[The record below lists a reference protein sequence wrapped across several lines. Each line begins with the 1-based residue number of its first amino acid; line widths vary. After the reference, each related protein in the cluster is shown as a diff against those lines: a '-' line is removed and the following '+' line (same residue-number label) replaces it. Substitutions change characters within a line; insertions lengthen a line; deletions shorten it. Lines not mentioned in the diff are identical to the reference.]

1 MRSVFPLGMA
11 WEPWRKINKVQVVLH
26 VMITNKQIKHHACI
40 EQSYHESLDGFSSNS
55 QSQAKEDTM
64 PVPA

>member
-1 MRSVFPLGMA
+1 MGTL
-11 WEPWRKINKVQVVLH
+11 EKKNELQVALH
-26 VMITNKQIKHHACI
+26 VMITNKQTKHHVCI
-40 EQSYHESLDGFSSNS
+40 KQSCHESLDGFSSNS

>member
-1 MRSVFPLGMA
+1 ML
-11 WEPWRKINKVQVVLH
+11 WIQQN
-26 VMITNKQIKHHACI
+26 TTKQYACI
-40 EQSYHESLDGFSSNS
+40 EQGYHESLESYSSNS